1 MRWTV
6 DYFPCK
12 ALLSSCWP
20 LRDKC
25 PCIGASGRSAP
36 ENLSYSLLQRKR
48 ADEEEEGGGC
58 RTEQGTVMQI
68 HSLCN

>member
-1 MRWTV
+1 M
-6 DYFPCK
+6 DCG
-12 ALLSSCWP
+12 LLSVQGAAVF

-48 ADEEEEGGGC
+48 ADEEEEEGGC